1 MSTQTQNFQTSGCAI
16 VPEQFRSLVL
26 MQVPFEASVFP
37 LAANAAALHARRQA
51 GAFFSKTSEIAQSFK
66 VTTAANTAA
75 DYALWLQLRD
85 PQESD
90 QGLEALRLSMRDS
103 AQSLRRVNFALQFGI
118 KLDIASIEKEI
129 DRRVA
134 LSGKGTSDDAFAR
147 LSLAFAHGSSEAVAE
162 YIAKHRAQ
170 LYEHLQKPAIQVI
183 EIEFLARAGQ
193 IGAANEKLAAAVAEG
208 LGQREE
214 QHLRRII
221 SESEGAD
228 PASERRKQFE
238 KTNDLRDLA
247 NLVHLL
253 EQQKSW
259 QELCPYAEMLFART
273 RSLEDG
279 FLFAKALNESEQ
291 YTRLLECLS
300 QNIELISQSVGLKT
314 MWAWTLYRE
323 GRFEDASIILGE
335 LIDTRDDEN
344 DRALRIN
351 LAIASGN
358 WDELVE
364 FTTDEWNRPDKR
376 TAAELLKAGQLAQAI
391 NAPHAKDLVTA
402 AAAKASDDAA
412 ILPSA
417 YFHATGA
424 GWEQNPTVGNW
435 LRRAAELSRED
446 GPIKSMSMKE
456 LVDQKPIWDK
466 RNDLIWQQLNE
477 GKIPVFGAA
486 YLLNRSLIDF
496 VYNP

>member
-1 MSTQTQNFQTSGCAI
+1 MNELGVGQWQEAIEDAQNLSDDDFHNTPILFYAVAMAYLVQA

-37 LAANAAALHARRQA
+37 LAADAAALHARRQA
-51 GAFFSKTSEIAQSFK
+51 GVFFAKTSEIAQSFK

-162 YIAKHRAQ
+162 YITKHRTQ
-170 LYEHLQKPAIQVI
+170 LYEHLQKPAIQAI

-193 IGAANEKLAAAVAEG
+193 IGAATEKLAAAVAEG

-238 KTNDLRDLA
+238 QTNDLRDLA

-259 QELCPYAEMLFART
+259 QELGSFLARCDTT
-273 RSLEDG
+273 RG
-279 FLFAKALNESEQ
+279 
-291 YTRLLECLS
+291 LLE
-300 QNIELISQSVGLKT
+300 
-314 MWAWTLYRE
+314 
-323 GRFEDASIILGE
+323 
-335 LIDTRDDEN
+335 
-344 DRALRIN
+344 N
-351 LAIASGN
+351 L
-358 WDELVE
+358 
-364 FTTDEWNRPDKR
+364 
-376 TAAELLKAGQLAQAI
+376 TA
-391 NAPHAKDLVTA
+391 V
-402 AAAKASDDAA
+402 
-412 ILPSA
+412 
-417 YFHATGA
+417 
-424 GWEQNPTVGNW
+424 
-435 LRRAAELSRED
+435 
-446 GPIKSMSMKE
+446 
-456 LVDQKPIWDK
+456 
-466 RNDLIWQQLNE
+466 
-477 GKIPVFGAA
+477 
-486 YLLNRSLIDF
+486 
-496 VYNP
+496 